1 MLRFTLSERGGDVCN
16 YDGHQYSKNR
26 VNKSSQEWRCRDRK
40 CPSTLSLCILGTTIL
55 REPSLHTLYTC
66 CCFNNCHARSCWSYE
81 TARKRR
87 NYFNYQN
94 IFSLS
99 SIDTSLYRHRA
110 KNYPILPK
118 CLVDLLLPEEWK
130 LTKHGQRF
138 LLIDETCKSVLI

>member
-1 MLRFTLSERGGDVCN
+1 MQEAVGRMKRRAKEETTSITKI
-16 YDGHQYSKNR
+16 Y
-26 VNKSSQEWRCRDRK
+26 SQEVVKTRLENQGMA
-40 CPSTLSLCILGTTIL
+40 TGL
-55 REPSLHTLYTC
+55 
-66 CCFNNCHARSCWSYE
+66 
-81 TARKRR
+81 
-87 NYFNYQN
+87 
-94 IFSLS
+94 IFPSLS